1 MSERRWQVFVVTC
14 ASCEKPLMTTPL
26 FGASEIRLFEDH
38 LRSCSPHDPLPES
51 PTLREVMRRVRV
63 GVVDPA

>member
-1 MSERRWQVFVVTC
+1 MRRWGLFVVTC

-26 FGASEIRLFEDH
+26 FGASEIKLFEDH
-38 LRSCSPHDPLPES
+38 LRLCSQHDPLPES

-63 GVVDPA
+63 GTADPG